1 MAHAIEQRFPQLS
14 LYIAAHYEGDTDP
27 IGFAPIEASFA
38 AVRAPA
44 AASREVSQ
52 PQPQTSQ
59 PQPCAASK
67 PKRRPRFFRK
77 NKQEEFLAESE
88 ECLAA
93 PEPVPVVRMSTH
105 AAPAPA
111 AVPSEVQESTEMP
124 AQPVAT
130 QELAAAAPIAAPAA
144 AAFGADL
151 SDMLSSL
158 DASFSETVLALIDA
172 RGLRDA
178 EVYKRANISRQLF
191 SNIRGDAS
199 YRPTKK
205 TALALAIALE
215 LTLDE
220 TNDLLSRAGYA
231 LSHSSKADVIVE
243 YFITIHEYN
252 LFTINEA
259 LFAYDQPLI

>member
-1 MAHAIEQRFPQLS
+1 MTQAIEQRFPQLS
-14 LYIAAHYEGDTDP
+14 LYIAAHYERFTDP
-27 IGFAPIEASFA
+27 IGFA
-38 AVRAPA
+38 AVEAPA
-44 AASREVSQ
+44 AASYAA
-52 PQPQTSQ
+52 PQSQ

-67 PKRRPRFFRK
+67 PKRRPRFFRR
-77 NKQEEFLAESE
+77 NAQEEFPAESE
-88 ECLAA
+88 EFLTEAA
-93 PEPVPVVRMSTH
+93 SAPVPAVRMSML

-111 AVPSEVQESTEMP
+111 AT
-124 AQPVAT
+124 
-130 QELAAAAPIAAPAA
+130 PAA
-144 AAFGADL
+144 DQTPYADQEPAATPAAVHVSANL
-151 SDMLSSL
+151 TDMLSSL

-172 RGLRDA
+172 RGLRDVD
-178 EVYKRANISRQLF
+178 VYKRANISRQLF

-220 TNDLLSRAGYA
+220 TNDLLARAGYA

-243 YFITIHEYN
+243 YFILNREYS

>member
-1 MAHAIEQRFPQLS
+1 MTQGIEQRFPQLS
-14 LYIAAHYEGDTDP
+14 LYIAEHFEGDTDP
-27 IGFAPIEASFA
+27 LGFA
-38 AVRAPA
+38 AVEAPVFASVAEEFVAAEFAAAEPTAAAAPAATLAAAPA
-44 AASREVSQ
+44 AA
-52 PQPQTSQ
+52 P
-59 PQPCAASK
+59 K
-67 PKRRPRFFRK
+67 P
-77 NKQEEFLAESE
+77 
-88 ECLAA
+88 AA
-93 PEPVPVVRMSTH
+93 PMPV

-111 AVPSEVQESTEMP
+111 A
-124 AQPVAT
+124 
-130 QELAAAAPIAAPAA
+130 
-144 AAFGADL
+144 FGADL
-151 SDMLSSL
+151 IDMLSSL

-220 TNDLLSRAGYA
+220 TNDLLSRAGYT